1 MERTVKVRLLA
12 QVNGFVGGMAEA
24 KRSISDA
31 RTEMQKMSEERRATF
46 TDIGGGMAAVGA
58 AVLGVTGLAV
68 KRFADF
74 DEQMSYVEATTRES
88 AGAMNLLRAAA
99 LQAGQDTVFTAVES
113 AAAVNELAKAG
124 VSTADILSGGLT
136 AALDLAASSGMGVAR
151 AAEVMAGGMG
161 MFRLAGTDAAQVA
174 DLLSAGA
181 NKSIGEVDD
190 LALALRQVG
199 PVANLTGLSIQDTV
213 GTLAAFASTGRI
225 GLDAGTSFKRMLQ
238 LLTPQSAAAAAEMK
252 RLGISGY
259 DAAGEFIG
267 IVPLAENLK
276 TSLRGLTDEQRNA
289 ALSTI
294 FGSDAIAAASELY
307 RLGGDGVQE
316 WINKVNDTGYASEN
330 AALRLGNL
338 KGDIEQFGGALDTAL
353 VNAGSNAD
361 GPLRSLVQGATDLV
375 NAYSNASDQ
384 MQGSVFWI
392 AAVTGGIALLAGA
405 FFLAVPRIAAY
416 NEAVGILT
424 RSMPR
429 LGSAISA
436 VGKVGG
442 WVAVFVTAFAA
453 IQTWSDS
460 VRESLRM
467 NASEL
472 NNLVSTSTSGAN
484 TLKNVLTGMSEIQ
497 WTKNDNKD
505 FRTFSYGQKEV
516 IDNFGM
522 MITMLDRY
530 NGTMEQGQWW
540 KKNNQLEDF
549 NTRIQGLG
557 QSLADLAVSDL
568 PAAQKSFAQLAE
580 QTDGS
585 EEQIM
590 ALLNTMPAYRDA
602 VVDLATT
609 LGVDATDAQSMM
621 NLAMGEGVEGAAAQV
636 VSLGEVSAAAE
647 DTSGKVADL
656 AEQITNF
663 GKATFDTRG
672 AQQDFNSALL
682 NLQENF
688 DASTEAG
695 LATTDMLGLNT
706 KQGIENNGALDT
718 LANTTNKY
726 AAAIWSQTGSLE
738 QTGAALD
745 AGRAK
750 LREWA
755 IQMGY
760 PIDQVDSF
768 VDSLIATPATVSTQ
782 VQVNGIP
789 AAEEAINN
797 VARSRAVAL
806 NIRVN
811 ESISAENRA
820 GGAKSTVGG
829 VPYATG
835 GAIYGPGTGTS
846 DEAGLFR
853 LSNGEHVLT
862 AREVAAMGG
871 QAGVYAFRRSIRNGG
886 SVTDAPLSAVGSQGL
901 GALAAASPVVSSGP
915 PMVPGGAAPVTTVV
929 HVPAAEVQV
938 MIDGKGL
945 PLEDMIDARI
955 AKNNQDRKMVVSNG
969 KARNF

>member
-12 QVNGFVGGMAEA
+12 MVNGFVGGMAEA
-24 KRSISDA
+24 KKSISEA

-58 AVLGVTGLAV
+58 AMLGAAGLAI

-124 VSTADILSGGLT
+124 VSTSDILGGGLT

-161 MFRLAGTDAAQVA
+161 MFRLAGSDAAQVA

-199 PVANLTGLSIQDTV
+199 PVANLTGLSIQETV

-238 LLTPQSAAAAAEMK
+238 LLTPQSAAAAAEME

-259 DAAGEFIG
+259 DLNGEFIG
-267 IVPLAENLK
+267 MVPLADNLK
-276 TSLRGLTDEQRNA
+276 TSLQGLTDEQRNA

-307 RLGGDGVQE
+307 RLGGEGVEE
-316 WINKVNDTGYASEN
+316 WIDKVNDSGYASEN

-375 NAYSNASDQ
+375 NAYSNASDT

-392 AAVTGGIALLAGA
+392 VAVTGGIALLGGA

-429 LGSAISA
+429 LGAAISA

-453 IQTWSDS
+453 IQTWSDT
-460 VRESLRM
+460 VKESLRM

-472 NNLVSTSTSGAN
+472 NNLVTTSTSGAN
-484 TLKNVLTGMSEIQ
+484 TLKNVLSGMSEIQ

-505 FRTFSYGQKEV
+505 FRTFSYGQKEIV
-516 IDNFGM
+516 ENFGM
-522 MITMLDRY
+522 MTVMLDNY
-530 NGTMEQGQWW
+530 NKSMDEGQWW
-540 KKNNQLEDF
+540 KKSSQFEDF
-549 NTRIQGLG
+549 GTRIEGLG
-557 QSLADLAVSDL
+557 QSLSELAATDL
-568 PAAQKSFAQLAE
+568 PAAQKSFSQLAE

-585 EEQIM
+585 KEQIM
-590 ALLNTMPAYRDA
+590 ALLNTMPAYRDT
-602 VVDLATT
+602 VVDLAST
-609 LGVDATDAQSMM
+609 LGIDATNAQQMM
-621 NLAMGEGVEGAAAQV
+621 NLAMGEGQEGAASQAVQ
-636 VSLGEVSAAAE
+636 LGELSAAAS
-647 DTSGKVADL
+647 DTSGEVQDL
-656 AEQITNF
+656 ADQIANF

-682 NLQENF
+682 DLQENF
-688 DASTEAG
+688 DAATEAG
-695 LATTDMLGLNT
+695 IAQTDMLNLNT
-706 KQGIENNGALDT
+706 KEGIANNGALDS
-718 LANTTNKY
+718 LASKTNQY
-726 AAAIWSQTGSLE
+726 AAAVWSQTGSLQ
-738 QTGAALD
+738 QTTAALD

-755 IQMGY
+755 LQMGY

-768 VDSLIATPATVSTQ
+768 VDSLIATPTSISTQ
-782 VQVNGIP
+782 VNVVGIP
-789 AAEEAINN
+789 
-797 VARSRAVAL
+797 
-806 NIRVN
+806 
-811 ESISAENRA
+811 SAEAVLDHLTRTRSVQINAIINRGA
-820 GGAKSTVGG
+820 DPLPQSGGTTRPGFAL
-829 VPYATG
+829 G
-835 GAIYGPGTGTS
+835 GAISGPGTGTS
-846 DEAGLFR
+846 DTAGLFR

-886 SVTDAPLSAVGSQGL
+886 SVTDAPLSAIGSQGSSQV
-901 GALAAASPVVSSGP
+901 AAVSPVVSSAPAMVAGGSA
-915 PMVPGGAAPVTTVV
+915 PMSTTVN
-929 HVPAAEVQV
+929 VPETQIVV
-938 MIDGKGL
+938 KIDGRGVAL
-945 PLEDMIDARI
+945 GDLIDAKIDERDS
-955 AKNNQDRKMVVSNG
+955 KRKTQVTNG
-969 KARNF
+969 KARKF